1 MATDTEVVTD
11 GTIPREEGIDP
22 FDWED
27 HLYESWLEE
36 PREKEI
42 FRSRAALPV
51 NRYSESR
58 ESRNQRRRLTKD
70 P

>member
-1 MATDTEVVTD
+1 MATDTEVV
-11 GTIPREEGIDP
+11 INEAVLSEEQIEP
-22 FDWED
+22 FDWEG
-27 HLYESWLEE
+27 HLYEAWLEE
-36 PREKEI
+36 KREKEI
-42 FRSRAALPV
+42 FRSRAALPA